1 MTIVIDYLRLRR
13 AVGLLGVLLPFI
25 LLALAG
31 EQPSLSAY
39 YYTPA
44 RDVFVGLLFVIAA
57 LLGAYRGYD
66 RGDRI
71 CSALAALA
79 LAVVALV
86 PVGGAWHWLHLGAAL
101 AFFLA
106 VAELCRRFA
115 FGGYRPRT
123 FHALAGVI
131 VAAIVA
137 AALGAPLLLAESV
150 AVVAFGAA
158 WLVKGR
164 GIELLT
170 AA

>member
-1 MTIVIDYLRLRR
+1 MTIDYLSLRR
-13 AVGLLGVLLPFI
+13 AVGVLGCLLPWVLI
-25 LLALAG
+25 AIAG

-71 CSALAALA
+71 CSALAA
-79 LAVVALV
+79 VALV
-86 PVGGAWHWLHLGAAL
+86 LVALAPVGGAWHWLHLGAAL

-123 FHALAGVI
+123 FHTLAGVI
-131 VAAIVA
+131 WLALVAAV
-137 AALGAPLLLAESV
+137 LGAPLLLAEAV
-150 AVVAFGAA
+150 AVVAFGVA

-164 GIELLT
+164 SIEAL
-170 AA
+170 AGP

>member
-1 MTIVIDYLRLRR
+1 MTLVIDYLRLRR

-44 RDVFVGLLFVIAA
+44 RDVFVGLLLVIAA

-71 CSALAALA
+71 CSALAAVS

-86 PVGGAWHWLHLGAAL
+86 PCGGPLAWLHLGAAGV
-101 AFFLA
+101 FFGS
-106 VAELCRRFA
+106 VADLCRRFA

-123 FHALAGVI
+123 FHALAVVI

-158 WLVKGR
+158 WAIKGR
-164 GIELLT
+164 AIEALVGP
-170 AA
+170 